1 MSKSD
6 QEDFLPTREI
16 PKKGKSSKGKGQQV
30 NAYLAILT
38 GPRAGSQYSL
48 PDDRQIVIGRGTE
61 CTIRLDDKDVSR
73 RHASLQPFGTDYYI
87 MDMGSTNGTLVNDSP
102 VEKKMLNHGDRI
114 SIGQQVLQFILVGPE
129 GIPL

>member
-1 MSKSD
+1 MSKPG

-16 PKKGKSSKGKGQQV
+16 QKKGKSGSVKKQLK
-30 NAYLAILT
+30 AYIAILT

-48 PDDRQIVIGRGTE
+48 PNDRQIVIGRGTD
-61 CTIRLDDKDVSR
+61 CTIHLDDKDVSR

-87 MDMGSTNGTLVNDSP
+87 MDMGSTNGILVNGTQ
-102 VEKKMLNHGDRI
+102 VEKKMLKHGDKI
-114 SIGQQVLQFILVGPE
+114 SIGQQILQFILVGPE

>member
-16 PKKGKSSKGKGQQV
+16 QKKSKGGKDKKQAK
-30 NAYLAILT
+30 AYLAILT

-48 PDDRQIVIGRGTE
+48 PDDRQIVIGRGTD
-61 CTIRLDDKDVSR
+61 CMISLDDKDVSR

-87 MDMGSTNGTLVNDSP
+87 MDMGSTNGILVNGSP
-102 VEKKMLNHGDRI
+102 EEKKMLKHGDKI
-114 SIGQQVLQFILVGPE
+114 SIGQQILQFILVGPE